1 MSTEAEKTRTPR
13 IPPPRPAHPPHTAPP
28 PRPTAPPGA
37 APGSGPLGDPDTP
50 ILGVPLRARAKP
62 GAHRAAHP
70 GANRTTDAGA
80 HRAVNPGAGGGTG
93 ISRPRHTGIPPRPT
107 AAPSAGAPPPAPQPA
122 GFGPWRRPGRSTL
135 DGPYDG
141 AAPDG
146 TAGRRTP
153 GRVAAAAAS
162 LVLGLGLLGGSAAG
176 SWLTGNSGPRPAADD
191 SYARARGAWHSAPVD
206 ELFPRTLRGDGP
218 GGAPRTWTRIAV
230 APDSSCGGA
239 FDPLLDKAL
248 SPVGCK
254 RLLRATY
261 TDATGTG
268 VTTVGLLVTKAG
280 PEAMR
285 ELGERFADEGLDER
299 ADLMPRPY
307 AAKGTAAAEFG
318 DAQRASWRIRIL
330 TDAPAVV
337 YTVSGFAD
345 GRKVTDP
352 QPAGEATR
360 SGATTAPAE
369 AGLGHDAR
377 GIADE
382 VERAFHRAVS
392 RTEAP

>member
-1 MSTEAEKTRTPR
+1 MSTEAEQTRTPR
-13 IPPPRPAHPPHTAPP
+13 VPPPRPAHPPHTAPP

-50 ILGVPLRARAKP
+50 ILGVPLRIPRTKP
-62 GAHRAAHP
+62 GTNRTPHP
-70 GANRTTDAGA
+70 GTNRTADAHWA
-80 HRAVNPGAGGGTG
+80 APSGAGDGTG
-93 ISRPRHTGIPPRPT
+93 ISRPRHTGLPPRPA
-107 AAPSAGAPPPAPQPA
+107 AAPSAGAPPLAPQPA
-122 GFGPWRRPGRSTL
+122 GFGPWRRPGRSAP
-135 DGPYDG
+135 DSPYDD
-141 AAPDG
+141 AAPGG

-162 LVLGLGLLGGSAAG
+162 LVLGLGLLSGAAAG
-176 SWLTGNSGPRPAADD
+176 SWLTGDSGPRPVAGDG
-191 SYARARGAWHSAPVD
+191 YLRARGAWHSVPVD
-206 ELFPRTLRGDGP
+206 DLFPRTLRGEGP
-218 GGAPRTWTRIAV
+218 GGAERTWTRIAV

-248 SPVGCK
+248 SPVGCA

-261 TDATGTG
+261 TDATSTG
-268 VTTVGLLVTKAG
+268 VTTVGLLFTKAG
-280 PEAMR
+280 PEAMGK
-285 ELGERFADEGLDER
+285 LGERFADEGLDER
-299 ADLMPRPY
+299 TDLIPRPY
-307 AAKGTAAAEFG
+307 AAKGTAAADFG
-318 DAQRASWRIRIL
+318 DAQRASWRIRVL
-330 TDAPAVV
+330 TDAPVVV

-360 SGATTAPAE
+360 NGATTAPAE

-382 VERAFHRAVS
+382 IERAFHRAVS